1 MILSSDVHIVGHSL
15 GGQMSGL
22 IGQMY
27 FKETGEKLDR
37 LTGLDP
43 ADAVFVDVIHTNGG
57 MFGYYGNCGTA
68 DFYINCGSVQPNCYV
83 PNIETFTTN
92 DIEDLGTLA
101 VACSHRRS
109 LDYMI
114 EAVSTKSEAIPCSLC
129 PIGCPPIL
137 SLFKSRTVMG
147 EDCDRAAKAMVFN
160 FPAFSYIIA
169 LIGDA
174 FLIFFS
180 LFHVIAFDEL
190 KTDYK
195 NPIDQCNSLNPLVL
209 PEYLLHLLFNILFAA
224 AGEWLSLI
232 INMPLIAYHINRYR
246 TRPVMSGPGLYD
258 PTSIMNADTLTRCQR
273 EGWIKL
279 AFYLLSFFYY
289 LYGGLYD
296 SPSLV
301 VDSVSDTSEEDSD
314 DDNNGIRS
322 AVSNILHPGKKNKN
336 VIPRRIFEGTTDIN
350 EVGVKL
356 QEYIKNLKQVTSTPV
371 NIHVPNFQTSFKL
384 SPIGRHRNSIISEH
398 LVNVNSKLPNVT
410 EKYKQATVPENDEN
424 IVRSVDPLNTH
435 DRSKKENPEFN
446 KQEHGKKSNKIL
458 PTNLV
463 NIRGS
468 DLQKPSSDKNWINT
482 ALSDLDCSVF
492 IHSSIIL
499 KNGATTV
506 NNNDQQQT
514 LHITKAT
521 ELSDRKLRSASNDTI
536 NKKPCC
542 ISDEAKIN
550 NKSKTVTKAT
560 IKNSKSVDVKKSSSN
575 KIKYPLSD
583 VNPHTGN
590 HKPETTLRTYK
601 TTAPDS
607 SQNVT
612 AKMTPVKDK
621 TTATEFSQNISSDE
635 VNEGE
640 QLHCSTRKRNSAE
653 TLATQVTLRRSKRTA
668 SAISQ
673 DMPMDEVN
681 ACLRN
686 SESDEQLSKNSGNPD
701 GIISPEA
708 RDKRIMNKLSLS
720 LSDVNAQ
727 VINFKPDKRL
737 PNIQHSTLTTGT
749 KLSSKTKVNDVS
761 QNIPFNEVNAS
772 KPDEQLHHSS
782 GTLKSAYVRISKCIK
797 PPDLSR
803 GNSDVILTS
812 HQNMTVSEAKR
823 DEVLHRNSNNSET
836 ISDTERTLIRD
847 DGTSDLC
854 QFVPLDEVNTHVRN
868 LNPDEQLQCSSGNLD
883 AIHTTV
889 ATSSKKTA
897 TNLSQNM
904 TQSKVSARVKT
915 SKLDRSS
922 EISNVVATTLTTL
935 RRDEKISD
943 FSQNMPLGEVNTHK
957 RNRKPDEL
965 LDCSRGKENSY
976 AHETRSKG
984 ETNVTSKKQ
993 VKYKRFKQGVSNTKK
1008 QRKEPESNTTQ
1019 QTSYNESAW
1028 NQESDEIKIVLG
1040 ISTRRESSY
1049 RTARERHTDPSNGK
1063 RTTGKGSQRS
1073 SANQTKKISNNNTN
1087 NRINLEAPEFHPDMD
1102 FNSNTTSTTTEEL
1115 VSIPESTE
1123 SNAEEDQF
1131 EIRRKPT
1138 KRKAKSPIPTSS
1150 LSQTTGSI
1158 VIEEEPINYGCSL

>member
-1 MILSSDVHIVGHSL
+1 MIGLQQDDIVD
-15 GGQMSGL
+15 
-22 IGQMY
+22 
-27 FKETGEKLDR
+27 EKLFISLKLCNSIYITMTR
-37 LTGLDP
+37 
-43 ADAVFVDVIHTNGG
+43 VIGDDERKDTNG
-57 MFGYYGNCGTA
+57 NV
-68 DFYINCGSVQPNCYV
+68 D
-83 PNIETFTTN
+83 E
-92 DIEDLGTLA
+92 
-101 VACSHRRS
+101 
-109 LDYMI
+109 
-114 EAVSTKSEAIPCSLC
+114 KS
-129 PIGCPPIL
+129 
-137 SLFKSRTVMG
+137 
-147 EDCDRAAKAMVFN
+147 
-160 FPAFSYIIA
+160 
-169 LIGDA
+169 
-174 FLIFFS
+174 
-180 LFHVIAFDEL
+180 
-190 KTDYK
+190 
-195 NPIDQCNSLNPLVL
+195 ID
-209 PEYLLHLLFNILFAA
+209 
-224 AGEWLSLI
+224 
-232 INMPLIAYHINRYR
+232 
-246 TRPVMSGPGLYD
+246 
-258 PTSIMNADTLTRCQR
+258 
-273 EGWIKL
+273 
-279 AFYLLSFFYY
+279 
-289 LYGGLYD
+289 GLYD

-322 AVSNILHPGKKNKN
+322 AVSNILH
-336 VIPRRIFEGTTDIN
+336 
-350 EVGVKL
+350 
-356 QEYIKNLKQVTSTPV
+356 QVTSTPV

-708 RDKRIMNKLSLS
+708 IDKRIMNKLSQNLS

-782 GTLKSAYVRISKCIK
+782 GNTKN
-797 PPDLSR
+797 R

-868 LNPDEQLQCSSGNLD
+868 LNPDEQLQCSS
-883 AIHTTV
+883 
-889 ATSSKKTA
+889 
-897 TNLSQNM
+897 
-904 TQSKVSARVKT
+904 
-915 SKLDRSS
+915 
-922 EISNVVATTLTTL
+922 
-935 RRDEKISD
+935 
-943 FSQNMPLGEVNTHK
+943 
-957 RNRKPDEL
+957 
-965 LDCSRGKENSY
+965 
-976 AHETRSKG
+976 
-984 ETNVTSKKQ
+984 
-993 VKYKRFKQGVSNTKK
+993 
-1008 QRKEPESNTTQ
+1008 
-1019 QTSYNESAW
+1019 
-1028 NQESDEIKIVLG
+1028 
-1040 ISTRRESSY
+1040 
-1049 RTARERHTDPSNGK
+1049 
-1063 RTTGKGSQRS
+1063 
-1073 SANQTKKISNNNTN
+1073 
-1087 NRINLEAPEFHPDMD
+1087 
-1102 FNSNTTSTTTEEL
+1102 
-1115 VSIPESTE
+1115 ESTE

-1150 LSQTTGSI
+1150 LSQTTSPSSSKRTDQLLDVVVNNKESTESNAEEDQFEIRRKPTKRKAKSPIQLFI
-1158 VIEEEPINYGCSL
+1158 V